1 MLNEIIK
8 NKKGKKVVND
18 MSLAANEFNYY
29 FVGVGPGLAEE
40 FAKSWSINDVVSKN
54 VNINKS
60 MFVKE
65 TDEKEIIEIVK
76 TFKNKK
82 STDWN
87 GIDMFIVKII
97 ISCVVK
103 PLTHVCNQSLKI
115 IFPDKMK
122 MAKVIA
128 RYKAVKRHTLSNC
141 RPVSLLSQFSKILE
155 QIFFT
160 RLE

>member
-65 TDEKEIIEIVK
+65 TDEKEIIEDR
-76 TFKNKK
+76 K
-82 STDWN
+82 S
-87 GIDMFIVKII
+87 
-97 ISCVVK
+97 VV
-103 PLTHVCNQSLKI
+103 
-115 IFPDKMK
+115 
-122 MAKVIA
+122 
-128 RYKAVKRHTLSNC
+128 
-141 RPVSLLSQFSKILE
+141 
-155 QIFFT
+155 
-160 RLE
+160 